1 MEIREV
7 VPEEYEQAGEVV
19 AEAYSEFVDPGDTG
33 WEEHLALVRDVAGR
47 VDRTVVLVAVE
58 GDRIVGS
65 ATIELDDVI
74 GDDDHELTPE
84 AAILR
89 MLGVAPS
96 ARGKGVGRALVRAVI
111 ERARVAGKRELLLRT
126 TPPMLAAQR
135 LYESMGFERDPSLDI
150 PIAEDF
156 TLIGYRLPLASP

>member
-1 MEIREV
+1 
-7 VPEEYEQAGEVV
+7 
-19 AEAYSEFVDPGDTG
+19 
-33 WEEHLALVRDVAGR
+33 
-47 VDRTVVLVAVE
+47 VVLVAVE
-58 GDRIVGS
+58 GDRILGS
-65 ATIELDDVI
+65 ATIELHDVI

-96 ARGKGVGRALVRAVI
+96 ARGKGVGRALVSAVI

-135 LYESMGFERDPSLDI
+135 LYESMGFERDSSLDI
-150 PIAEDF
+150 PVAEDF
-156 TLIGYRLPLASP
+156 TLIGYRLPLAQP